1 MTKNSATVEQF
12 MKWVGDAKVMI
23 AINSYEVCEKI
34 MGVAIPFAEVH
45 YDKTRKRLLSHL
57 RTKRHLHSKRT
68 ALSVLIKSARE
79 IPVIPFA

>member
-1 MTKNSATVEQF
+1 MMTKNSATVEQF

-45 YDKTRKRLLSHL
+45 YDKNKKEITL
-57 RTKRHLHSKRT
+57 RTKRHLHSRQT
-68 ALSVLIKSARE
+68 VLSALIKSARE